1 MDTSKISREKQQL
14 LEMTD
19 AQVRQVLRLAKQGQ
33 QVQRVTSTAAP
44 AKPAARQ
51 QTGLAQMEALIG
63 LDSAKAMVYKMLAF
77 QKLNR
82 EAVRRGKP
90 SALESNHMAFLG
102 NPGTAKTT
110 FARILARI
118 FYEQGLLPKDNLV
131 EVGRSELCGE
141 YVGSTAIRTKEAV
154 KRALGGVLFVDEAYS
169 LVSTCEKDYGRE
181 AIDTLVQEM
190 ENHRQDLVVV
200 LAGYPNEMENL
211 LQSNAGLRS
220 RVPWVLHFAD
230 YTRPQLCA
238 IAEKMA
244 ADAGYSLTPAA
255 VEKIGDICNRVMG
268 DKDFGGGRFVR
279 NLMQE
284 GRYNKALALES
295 TNLKTLSDQ
304 VLFQLDADLFAQ
316 PEGLRR
322 EQKTTLGFAI

>member
-19 AQVRQVLRLAKQGQ
+19 DQVRQVLRLAKQGQ
-33 QVQRVTSTAAP
+33 RAARTAAP

-63 LDSAKAMVYKMLAF
+63 LESAKAMVYKMLAF

-90 SALESNHMAFLG
+90 SSLESNHMAFLG

-118 FYEQGLLPKDNLV
+118 FYEQGLLPRDNLV

-141 YVGSTAIRTKEAV
+141 YVGSTAIQTKEVV
-154 KRALGGVLFVDEAYS
+154 KRALGGVLFIDEAYALFS
-169 LVSTCEKDYGRE
+169 RSEKDFGRE

-200 LAGYPNEMENL
+200 LAGYPDEMENL
-211 LQSNAGLRS
+211 LHSNAGLRS

-295 TNLKTLSDQ
+295 TNLKALSDQ
-304 VLFQLDADLFAQ
+304 ALFRLDAELFAQ
-316 PEGLRR
+316 PEGLHR
-322 EQKTTLGFAI
+322 EKKTTLGFAT

>member
-19 AQVRQVLRLAKQGQ
+19 DQVRQVLRLAKQGQ
-33 QVQRVTSTAAP
+33 RAARTAAP

-63 LDSAKAMVYKMLAF
+63 LESAKAMVYKMLAF

-90 SALESNHMAFLG
+90 STLESNHMAFLG

-118 FYEQGLLPKDNLV
+118 FYEQGLLPRDNLV

-141 YVGSTAIRTKEAV
+141 YVGSTAIQTKEVV

-169 LVSTCEKDYGRE
+169 LFSRSEKDYGRE

-200 LAGYPNEMENL
+200 LAGYPDEMENL

-220 RVPWVLHFAD
+220 RVPWVLRFAD

-244 ADAGYSLTPAA
+244 VDAGYSLTPAA

-304 VLFQLDADLFAQ
+304 ALFRLDADLFAQ
-316 PEGLRR
+316 PEGLCR
-322 EQKTTLGFAI
+322 EKKPTLGFAT

>member
-1 MDTSKISREKQQL
+1 MDTGKISREKQKL

-19 AQVRQVLRLAKQGQ
+19 DQVRQVLRLAKQGQ
-33 QVQRVTSTAAP
+33 RAARTAAP

-63 LDSAKAMVYKMLAF
+63 LESAKAMVYKMLAF

-118 FYEQGLLPKDNLV
+118 FYEQGLLPRDNLV

-141 YVGSTAIRTKEAV
+141 YVGSTAIQTKEVV
-154 KRALGGVLFVDEAYS
+154 KRALGGVLFIDEAYALFS
-169 LVSTCEKDYGRE
+169 RSEKDFGRE
-181 AIDTLVQEM
+181 AIDTLVQGM

-200 LAGYPNEMENL
+200 LAGYPDEMENL

-255 VEKIGDICNRVMG
+255 VEKIGDICNRVMD

-304 VLFQLDADLFAQ
+304 ALFRLDAELFAQ
-316 PEGLRR
+316 PEGLHR
-322 EQKTTLGFAI
+322 EKKTTLGFAT

>member
-1 MDTSKISREKQQL
+1 MDTEKISREKQQL

-19 AQVRQVLRLAKQGQ
+19 AQVRQVLLLAKQGQ
-33 QVQRVTSTAAP
+33 QVQRAARTAGP

-77 QKLNR
+77 QRLNR

-110 FARILARI
+110 FARILARV

-131 EVGRSELCGE
+131 EVGRDGLCGD
-141 YVGSTAIRTKEAV
+141 YVGATAIKV
-154 KRALGGVLFVDEAYS
+154 KDVVRKAQGGVLFVDEAYS
-169 LVSTCEKDYGRE
+169 LVSACAKDYGQE

-190 ENHRQDLVVV
+190 ENHRQDLIVV
-200 LAGYPNEMENL
+200 LAGYPDEMENL
-211 LQSNAGLRS
+211 LRSNAGLRS
-220 RVPWVLHFAD
+220 RVPWVLHFED
-230 YTRPQLCA
+230 YTRSQLCA

-244 ADAGYSLTPAA
+244 ADIGYSLTPAA
-255 VEKIGDICNRVMG
+255 VEKIGDICDGAMG
-268 DKDFGGGRFVR
+268 NKDFGGGRFVR

-284 GRYNKALALES
+284 GRYNKALELES

-304 VLFQLDADLFAQ
+304 ALFRLDADLFVQ

-322 EQKTTLGFAI
+322 EKQTTLGFAT

>member
-33 QVQRVTSTAAP
+33 RVQRATGTAAP

-63 LDSAKAMVYKMLAF
+63 LESAKAMVYKMLAF

-90 SALESNHMAFLG
+90 SALESNHMAFFG

-244 ADAGYSLTPAA
+244 ADTGYSLTPAA

-295 TNLKTLSDQ
+295 TNLKALSDQ

-322 EQKTTLGFAI
+322 EEKTTLGFAT

>member
-19 AQVRQVLRLAKQGQ
+19 DQVRQVLLLAKQGQ
-33 QVQRVTSTAAP
+33 RVQWAARTAAP

-77 QKLNR
+77 QRLNR

-118 FYEQGLLPKDNLV
+118 FYEQGLLPRDNLV
-131 EVGRSELCGE
+131 EVGRSDLCGM
-141 YVGSTAIRTKEAV
+141 YVGSTAVQTKEAV

-169 LVSTCEKDYGRE
+169 LFSLSEKDYGRE
-181 AIDTLVQEM
+181 AVDTLVQEM
-190 ENHRQDLVVV
+190 
-200 LAGYPNEMENL
+200 
-211 LQSNAGLRS
+211 
-220 RVPWVLHFAD
+220 
-230 YTRPQLCA
+230 
-238 IAEKMA
+238 
-244 ADAGYSLTPAA
+244 
-255 VEKIGDICNRVMG
+255 
-268 DKDFGGGRFVR
+268 
-279 NLMQE
+279 
-284 GRYNKALALES
+284 
-295 TNLKTLSDQ
+295 
-304 VLFQLDADLFAQ
+304 
-316 PEGLRR
+316 
-322 EQKTTLGFAI
+322 

>member
-1 MDTSKISREKQQL
+1 MDTEKISREKQQL

-33 QVQRVTSTAAP
+33 QVQRAARTDGP

-90 SALESNHMAFLG
+90 TALESNHMAFLG

-110 FARILARI
+110 FARILARV

-141 YVGSTAIRTKEAV
+141 YVGATAIKTKEAV

-169 LVSTCEKDYGRE
+169 LVSNNGKDYGQE

-200 LAGYPNEMENL
+200 LAGYPEETERL
-211 LQSNAGLRS
+211 LRSNAGLRS
-220 RVPWVLHFAD
+220 RVPWVLHFED

-244 ADAGYSLTPAA
+244 ADSGYCLTPAA

-279 NLMQE
+279 NLIQE
-284 GRYNKALALES
+284 GRYNKALELES

-304 VLFQLDADLFAQ
+304 ALFRLDADLFVQ
-316 PEGLRR
+316 PDGLRR
-322 EQKTTLGFAI
+322 EKQTTLGFAT

>member
-19 AQVRQVLRLAKQGQ
+19 DQVRQVLRLAKQGQ
-33 QVQRVTSTAAP
+33 QVQRAARTAAP
-44 AKPAARQ
+44 AKPAVRQ

-63 LDSAKAMVYKMLAF
+63 LESAKAMVYKMLAF

-118 FYEQGLLPKDNLV
+118 FYEQGLLPRDNLV

-141 YVGSTAIRTKEAV
+141 YVGSTAIQTKEVV
-154 KRALGGVLFVDEAYS
+154 KRALGGVLFIDEAYALFS
-169 LVSTCEKDYGRE
+169 RSEKDFGRE

-200 LAGYPNEMENL
+200 LAGYPDEMENL

-220 RVPWVLHFAD
+220 RVPWVLRFAD

-255 VEKIGDICNRVMG
+255 VEKIGDICNQVMG

-304 VLFQLDADLFAQ
+304 ALFRLDADLFAQ
-316 PEGLRR
+316 PEGLSR
-322 EQKTTLGFAI
+322 EKKTTLGFAT